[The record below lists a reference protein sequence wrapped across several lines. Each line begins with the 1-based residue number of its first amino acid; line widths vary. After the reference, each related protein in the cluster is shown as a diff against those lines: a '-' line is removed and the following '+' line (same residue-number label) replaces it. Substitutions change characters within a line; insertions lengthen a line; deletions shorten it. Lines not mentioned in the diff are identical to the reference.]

1 MQNQHEITTE
11 NIKPEK
17 FDFRCLTDHENRSA
31 FQTEKKER
39 V

>member
-1 MQNQHEITTE
+1 MQNQHEITTK
-11 NIKPEK
+11 NKPEK